1 MGADMSLDVDMAF
14 GADMAFGV
22 VGADVLGGPR
32 ARGVPEASPMSFPT
46 SLQLP
51 LPPSFPGHVPAPQIC
66 YNSALMSDSTLTH
79 VRNIGIVA
87 HIDAG
92 KTTTTER
99 ILFYTGKIHKTG
111 EVHEGDTTTDFM
123 IQEKER
129 GITIQSAA
137 ISCTWKDWAI
147 NIIDTPGH
155 VDFTMEVERS
165 LRVLD
170 GAVCVFCAVGGVQPQ
185 SETVW
190 RQADRYHVP
199 RVAFVNKMDR
209 MGADF
214 GRVVEEIRTKLRAN
228 AAPVE
233 LPIGK
238 EEGFKGVVDL
248 LEMKGIVYDE
258 ASEGKTFTVGE
269 IPAELKDD
277 AELARAELCEKIAD
291 LDEGVM
297 EAYLERGDLTADELR
312 AAIRR
317 QVVAGA
323 FVPVLCGTAFK
334 DKGIQ
339 PLLDAIGL
347 YLPAPTDRPPVE
359 ATDLKSGERVT
370 RRQDPA
376 EPLAAL
382 VFKIA
387 TDPYVGRLYFV
398 RVYSGVLK
406 KGANAFNPRTKK
418 RERVMKIVR
427 LFADQQIEVDHLAA
441 GDIGALVGLK
451 ECTTGDTLCA
461 EMKPLYLERITAP
474 QPVMFLAIEP
484 KSGADKDK
492 LVASM
497 EQLAAEDPTCQ
508 VRQDEETGQTI
519 LSGMGELHLEILVDR
534 LKREF
539 KCAANVGKPMV
550 SYVETVTAPALKE
563 FTFDRELGGRRHAVT
578 LAIEIRPLERGKGV
592 QVDVSRDFRN
602 ALPDPK
608 LADVV
613 VQGLRD
619 GVATGV
625 LARFPMTDLAVCAVR
640 CALVDPE
647 ISDEIAFRSA
657 AVMGFREAAEAASPE
672 FLEPIMKLE
681 ITTPPESV
689 GEVLGDLNARR
700 GTVLDME
707 QRGDMQIVHARVPMA
722 QMFGYST
729 AIRSLTKGRASY
741 SMEPSDFALVPR
753 NVREELLAR

>member
-1 MGADMSLDVDMAF
+1 
-14 GADMAFGV
+14 
-22 VGADVLGGPR
+22 
-32 ARGVPEASPMSFPT
+32 
-46 SLQLP
+46 
-51 LPPSFPGHVPAPQIC
+51 
-66 YNSALMSDSTLTH
+66 MSDSTLTH

-123 IQEKER
+123 VQEKER

-238 EEGFKGVVDL
+238 EEGFQGVVDL

-269 IPAELKDD
+269 IPAGLKDD

-297 EAYLERGDLTADELR
+297 EAYLEKGDLTADELR

-334 DKGIQ
+334 DRGIQ

-359 ATDLKSGERVT
+359 ATDLKSGEKVT

-418 RERVMKIVR
+418 RERIMKIVR

-550 SYVETVTAPALKE
+550 SYVETVTAPAVKE
-563 FTFDRELGGRRHAVT
+563 FTFDRELGGKRHAVT

-602 ALPDPK
+602 TLPDPK

-640 CALVDPE
+640 CTLVDPE

-657 AVMGFREAAEAASPE
+657 AVMGFREAAEAAAPE

-707 QRGDMQIVHARVPMA
+707 PRGDMQIVHARVPMA

>member
-1 MGADMSLDVDMAF
+1 
-14 GADMAFGV
+14 
-22 VGADVLGGPR
+22 
-32 ARGVPEASPMSFPT
+32 
-46 SLQLP
+46 
-51 LPPSFPGHVPAPQIC
+51 
-66 YNSALMSDSTLTH
+66 MSDGSILAN

-190 RQADRYHVP
+190 RQADRYQVP
-199 RVAFVNKMDR
+199 RIAFVNKMDR

-214 GRVVEEIRTKLRAN
+214 SRVVGELRDKLKAN
-228 AAPVE
+228 AAPIV

-238 EEGFKGVVDL
+238 EDNFKGVVDL

-258 ASEGKTFTVGE
+258 ASEGKTFTVGD

-277 AELARAELCEKIAD
+277 AELARAELCERVAD

-297 EAYLERGDLTADELR
+297 EAYLENGDLTADELR
-312 AAIRR
+312 GAIRR
-317 QVVAGA
+317 LVCAGQ

-339 PLLDAIGL
+339 PLLDAVGL
-347 YLPAPTDRPPVE
+347 YLPAPTDRPPVA
-359 ATDLKSGERVT
+359 ATDLKSGEPVT
-370 RRQDPA
+370 RKHDAA
-376 EPLAAL
+376 EPLTSL

-418 RERVMKIVR
+418 RERIMKIVR
-427 LFADQQIEVDHLAA
+427 LFADQQIEVDQLSA

-451 ECTTGDTLCA
+451 SCTTGDTLCA

-497 EQLAAEDPTCQ
+497 DQLAAEDPTCQ

-550 SYVETVTAPALKE
+550 SYVETVTALSKKE
-563 FTFDRELGGRRHAVT
+563 FTFDRELGGKRHAVT
-578 LAIEIRPLERGKGV
+578 LEIEVKPLERGKGV
-592 QVDVSRDFRN
+592 TVEIARDFRN
-602 ALPDPK
+602 TIPDPK
-608 LADVV
+608 LAEVV
-613 VQGLRD
+613 EQGLKD

-625 LARFPMTDLAVCAVR
+625 LARYPMTDLAVTATSCT
-640 CALVDPE
+640 LVDPE

-657 AVMGFREAAEAASPE
+657 AVMGFREVAEAAAPE

-689 GEVLGDLNARR
+689 GEVLGDLNGRR

-722 QMFGYST
+722 QMFGYAT

-753 NVREELLAR
+753 TVREELLAR

>member
-1 MGADMSLDVDMAF
+1 
-14 GADMAFGV
+14 
-22 VGADVLGGPR
+22 
-32 ARGVPEASPMSFPT
+32 
-46 SLQLP
+46 
-51 LPPSFPGHVPAPQIC
+51 
-66 YNSALMSDSTLTH
+66 MSDSTLTH

-123 IQEKER
+123 VQEKER

-238 EEGFKGVVDL
+238 EEGFQGVVDL

-269 IPAELKDD
+269 IPAGLRDD

-297 EAYLERGDLTADELR
+297 EAYLEKGDLTADELR

-359 ATDLKSGERVT
+359 ATDLKSGEKVT

-418 RERVMKIVR
+418 RERIMKIVR

-550 SYVETVTAPALKE
+550 SYVETVTAPAVKA
-563 FTFDRELGGRRHAVT
+563 FTFDRELGGKRHAVT

-602 ALPDPK
+602 TLPDPK

-640 CALVDPE
+640 CTLVDPE

-657 AVMGFREAAEAASPE
+657 AVMGFREAAEAAAPE

>member
-1 MGADMSLDVDMAF
+1 
-14 GADMAFGV
+14 
-22 VGADVLGGPR
+22 
-32 ARGVPEASPMSFPT
+32 
-46 SLQLP
+46 
-51 LPPSFPGHVPAPQIC
+51 
-66 YNSALMSDSTLTH
+66 MSDTTLTH

-99 ILFYTGKIHKTG
+99 ILFYTGKIHKHG
-111 EVHEGDTTTDFM
+111 DVHDGNTTTDFM

-238 EEGFKGVVDL
+238 EEGFQGVVDL

-269 IPAELKDD
+269 IPAGLKDD

-297 EAYLERGDLTADELR
+297 EAYLEKGDLTADELR

-359 ATDLKSGERVT
+359 ATDIKSGEKVT

-418 RERVMKIVR
+418 RERIMKIVR

-550 SYVETVTAPALKE
+550 SYVETVTAPAVKA
-563 FTFDRELGGRRHAVT
+563 FTFDRELGGKRHAVT

-602 ALPDPK
+602 TLPDPK

-640 CALVDPE
+640 CTLVDPE

-657 AVMGFREAAEAASPE
+657 AVMGFREAAEAAAPE

>member
-1 MGADMSLDVDMAF
+1 
-14 GADMAFGV
+14 
-22 VGADVLGGPR
+22 
-32 ARGVPEASPMSFPT
+32 
-46 SLQLP
+46 
-51 LPPSFPGHVPAPQIC
+51 
-66 YNSALMSDSTLTH
+66 MSDSTLTH

-123 IQEKER
+123 VQEKER

-238 EEGFKGVVDL
+238 EEGFQGVVDL

-258 ASEGKTFTVGE
+258 ASEGKTFAVGE
-269 IPAELKDD
+269 IPAGLKDD

-297 EAYLERGDLTADELR
+297 EAYLEKGDLTADELR

-359 ATDLKSGERVT
+359 ATDLKSGEKVT

-418 RERVMKIVR
+418 RERIMKIVR

-550 SYVETVTAPALKE
+550 SYVETVTAPAVKA
-563 FTFDRELGGRRHAVT
+563 FTFDRELGGKRHAVT

-602 ALPDPK
+602 TLPDPK

-640 CALVDPE
+640 CTLVDPE

>member
-1 MGADMSLDVDMAF
+1 
-14 GADMAFGV
+14 
-22 VGADVLGGPR
+22 
-32 ARGVPEASPMSFPT
+32 
-46 SLQLP
+46 
-51 LPPSFPGHVPAPQIC
+51 
-66 YNSALMSDSTLTH
+66 MSDSTLTH

-123 IQEKER
+123 VQETER

-238 EEGFKGVVDL
+238 EEGFQGVVDL

-269 IPAELKDD
+269 IPAGLKDD

-297 EAYLERGDLTADELR
+297 EAYLEKGDLTADELR

-359 ATDLKSGERVT
+359 ATDLKSGEKVT

-418 RERVMKIVR
+418 RERIMKIVR

-550 SYVETVTAPALKE
+550 SYVETVTAPAVKA
-563 FTFDRELGGRRHAVT
+563 FTFDRELGGKRHAVT

-602 ALPDPK
+602 TLPDPK

-640 CALVDPE
+640 CTLVDPE

-657 AVMGFREAAEAASPE
+657 AVMGFREAAEAAAPE